1 MIEALRR
8 WLNAVPIDDPVDR
21 RNAPAIQLLLLFLLV
36 LLPTLWAYHLA
47 RLGMPRGGL
56 VSVSMAALSTLA
68 AGVSLVWI
76 RKGRFRP
83 AVVLYLGALLLTNWV
98 SHLQSGL
105 QLMLVAQ
112 ADQYLALVLGG
123 LVLGRRALWLVFLGL
138 LVIVFTGAMVD
149 YPGMGARAFQ
159 NAPSHV
165 LSYFVVA
172 IMLDRTV
179 AALRE
184 ALHASDER
192 QRDLE
197 REMSARERAQAQLV
211 HAKKVEATGQLASG
225 VAHDFNN
232 VLSVILGYAQRRE
245 RLADR
250 DKAALVD
257 ALSGVEAET
266 RRALEINRKLLDF
279 SRQEI
284 LRPETFDL
292 RDALAELQPMLRQLF
307 PAHTRIRIDA
317 DDAPLDVRLDRSSLI
332 LMLLNVASN
341 ARDAMP
347 DGGTFTLSARVA
359 PDSRRPGIE
368 LDLHD
373 TGHGVPEVLR
383 ERIFEPF
390 YSTKPAGS
398 GTGLGLS
405 LVRDMIHSAGGGI
418 EVDSTPGVGTRFRIL
433 LPFAQSRT
441 EADQPAKT

>member
-1 MIEALRR
+1 MLEAIRR
-8 WLNAVPIDDPVDR
+8 WLNAVPVDDPVDR
-21 RNAPAIQLLLLFLLV
+21 RNAPAIQLLLLFMLV
-36 LLPTLWAYHLA
+36 LLPALWAYHVV

-56 VSVSMAALSTLA
+56 VSVGMAGLLTLA
-68 AGVSLVWI
+68 TGVSLAWI
-76 RKGRFRP
+76 RRGRFRP
-83 AVVLYLGALLLTNWV
+83 AVVLYLVALLATTWV

-105 QLMLVAQ
+105 QMMQVAQ
-112 ADQYLALVLGG
+112 ADQYLSLVLGG
-123 LVLGRRALWLVFLGL
+123 LVLGRRALWLIFLGL
-138 LVIVFTGAMVD
+138 LAIVLTGALVD
-149 YPGMGARAFQ
+149 YPELGGRAFQ

-165 LSYFVVA
+165 LAYFVVA

-184 ALHASDER
+184 ALQASDER
-192 QRDLE
+192 QREL
-197 REMSARERAQAQLV
+197 RHEMAARERAQAQLV

-232 VLSVILGYAQRRE
+232 VLTVILGYAQRRE

-250 DKAALVD
+250 GASALVD
-257 ALSGVEAET
+257 ALSGVEVEA

-292 RDALAELQPMLRQLF
+292 RDALAELRPMLRQLF
-307 PAHTRIRIDA
+307 PPHTRIRVDA
-317 DDAPLDVRLDRSSLI
+317 GDAALDVRLDRSSLI
-332 LMLLNVASN
+332 LMLLNIASN

-347 DGGTFTLSARVA
+347 DGGEFTVAARLAGA
-359 PDSRRPGIE
+359 PQPPRIE

-373 TGHGVPEVLR
+373 TGHGVPEALR

-390 YSTKPAGS
+390 YTTKPAGS

-405 LVRDMIHSAGGGI
+405 LVRDMIHSAGGCI
-418 EVDSTPGVGTRFRIL
+418 EVDSTPGTGTLFRIL
-433 LPFAQSRT
+433 LPQV
-441 EADQPAKT
+441 EPDQPAKT